1 MWRIDRVFDPTLIS
15 SLDSYLQLVAADV
28 VDDEDVEPDSEENDA
43 DDADD
48 LEGLVEEVHGEVLRC
63 GDGPVSLRLRLI
75 VRVRGG
81 GGGHLSTNWLSALA
95 RARASWSSRLQRN
108 HDDAIIAHDFLCI
121 DFGHPATVCFCSCN
135 LQTGFTC

>member
-28 VDDEDVEPDSEENDA
+28 VDDEDVEPDREEYDA

-63 GDGPVSLRLRLI
+63 GDGPVALRRLRPI
-75 VRVRGG
+75 ARIRGG
-81 GGGHLSTNWLSALA
+81 GGGHLSTNWLSAPPVVT
-95 RARASWSSRLQRN
+95 WSSRLQRTHEEN
-108 HDDAIIAHDFLCI
+108 CNEVV
-121 DFGHPATVCFCSCN
+121 PATKSQLSRRSPLSVSTR
-135 LQTGFTC
+135 LVD